1 MLFPV
6 FEKGEKEKNNQ
17 TKTPTKQ
24 KSREVDEDSN
34 VFGFNWGSVNFPL
47 SIWYSA
53 VFFLCHVRIM
63 LTTHW

>member
-6 FEKGEKEKNNQ
+6 FGKGEKEKNNQ
-17 TKTPTKQ
+17 TKTPIKQ

-34 VFGFNWGSVNFPL
+34 VFGFNWGRVNFPL

-53 VFFLCHVRIM
+53 VFFLFCVRIM
-63 LTTHW
+63 LITH